1 MRPNQ
6 TIAVTLLTCIF
17 CLPPAAGQ
25 TVPETSAAE
34 QADQP
39 LDAANAPAPE
49 PESTARQ
56 PDRTDLNLLGQTNV
70 EAGESR
76 RNENVQINLI
86 DNNVL
91 RELNK
96 RVGVTATAVDTFE
109 AERNYYGAEY
119 GGSPTTPLHL
129 APSSP
134 TQFHGEL
141 WEAHNNSIF
150 TARSFFQVGD
160 VLPARENDYGARLT
174 FPLWKGGHFQL
185 DGSQQ
190 RIRGSVN
197 GNVLVPRPDE
207 RTPLTTNPQERAF
220 IESILAAYPDELP
233 NRTDIN
239 ERALNT
245 NSRQSI
251 DNDSVGARL
260 DQQLGSDDK
269 LVLDYRFTVQ
279 KVDAF
284 QLVGGQNPNTTTRS
298 HSPRITWNRAWTQ
311 STITDFSATFDRVS
325 SVLVTDDS
333 FPGVGVSTGDAFE
346 LVGGT
351 NTVPIDRA
359 QNEFQYAG
367 RLQHITGRHT
377 ISAGFELTRRQIN
390 GFESNSH
397 LGHFIFSNDF
407 GRSAIDNFLL
417 GTASEY
423 IQSIGNVHRGY
434 RNWDMQYFVGDVWR
448 VSSDWTLNFGLRY
461 QPSTSP
467 FEVDGIETI
476 GYDCD
481 CNNLA
486 PTFGFARRLSN
497 RWGVLRAAYGIH
509 YGSIVP
515 VTYGQARYNAPSN
528 LRLTVLAPDLLN
540 PLGDINPESFD
551 PTTPSAVFELDKEL
565 ASPYSHQYNFSW
577 ELPLRNDWSLEM
589 AYIGSR
595 THKIVSLW
603 NLNRGRP
610 ADGIP
615 QVTATVNERRP
626 DLSTLD
632 VRYFLNGSRA
642 YYDAA
647 KLVVNIPRWHGWTMD
662 ASYWFSKAIDLG
674 AAYTSTGTGRDGF
687 DSRGQSE
694 FNVQQDMKSLSSFDQ
709 PHAFLWSMT
718 YETPALRSSGKW
730 ARAAFG
736 GWQISS
742 VALFKKGTPFA
753 LRTGSD
759 SPGFGNVD
767 GASSDRPNI
776 LDPSILGRT
785 IGHPDTSRQLLPVS
799 AFGFIQPTERRGNLG
814 YNTFRKDGISN
825 INAAI
830 SRNWPLGS
838 DRTLTL
844 RAESVNLFNTP
855 QFAEPGRAV
864 TSPDFGQITNTL
876 NDGRAFRFLLRL
888 AF

>member
-1 MRPNQ
+1 M
-6 TIAVTLLTCIF
+6 
-17 CLPPAAGQ
+17 
-25 TVPETSAAE
+25 
-34 QADQP
+34 
-39 LDAANAPAPE
+39 
-49 PESTARQ
+49 
-56 PDRTDLNLLGQTNV
+56 
-70 EAGESR
+70 
-76 RNENVQINLI
+76 
-86 DNNVL
+86 
-91 RELNK
+91 
-96 RVGVTATAVDTFE
+96 
-109 AERNYYGAEY
+109 
-119 GGSPTTPLHL
+119 
-129 APSSP
+129 
-134 TQFHGEL
+134 
-141 WEAHNNSIF
+141 
-150 TARSFFQVGD
+150 
-160 VLPARENDYGARLT
+160 
-174 FPLWKGGHFQL
+174 
-185 DGSQQ
+185 
-190 RIRGSVN
+190 
-197 GNVLVPRPDE
+197 PRPDE
-207 RTPLTTNPQERAF
+207 RTPRTTDPQERAF
-220 IESILAAYPDELP
+220 IESILAAYPAELP

-245 NSRQSI
+245 NSPQSI

-260 DQQLGSDDK
+260 DQQLGRTDN

-298 HSPRITWNRAWTQ
+298 HNPRITWNRAWAQ

-325 SVLVTDDS
+325 SVLLPDDS

-346 LVGGT
+346 RVGDT
-351 NTVPIDRA
+351 STVPIDRA

-367 RLQHITGRHT
+367 RAQHIAGRHT
-377 ISAGFELTRRQIN
+377 ISAGFELTRRQVN

-434 RNWDMQYFVGDVWR
+434 RNWDMQYFAGDVWR
-448 VSSDWTLNFGLRY
+448 VNNDWTLNFGLRY
-461 QPSTSP
+461 EPSTSP
-467 FEVDGIETI
+467 FEVNGIETI

-486 PTFGFARRLSN
+486 PTFGFARRVSD
-497 RWGVLRAAYGIH
+497 RWGVVRAAYGLH
-509 YGSIVP
+509 YGSIAP
-515 VTYGQARYNAPSN
+515 VTYGQARFNAPSN
-528 LRLTVLAPDLLN
+528 LRITVLAPDLLR
-540 PLGDINPESFD
+540 PLGDIDPASLD
-551 PTTPSAVFELDKEL
+551 PTTPSTVFNLDSEL

-577 ELPLRNDWSLEM
+577 ELPLHGDWSLEM

-610 ADGIP
+610 VAGIP
-615 QVTATVNERRP
+615 LATATVNQRRP
-626 DLSTLD
+626 DLSVLD
-632 VRYFLNGSRA
+632 VRRFLNGSRG

-647 KLVVNIPRWHGWTMD
+647 KLSINIPRWRGWAMD

-694 FNVQQDMKSLSSFDQ
+694 FNVHQDMKSLSSFDQ
-709 PHAFLWSMT
+709 PHAFLWSMA
-718 YETPALRSSGKW
+718 YETPALRSSSRW

-736 GWQISS
+736 AWQISG
-742 VALFKKGTPFA
+742 VALFKKGTPFS

-785 IGHPDTSRQLLPVS
+785 IGHPDTSRQQLPAN
-799 AFGFIQPTERRGNLG
+799 AFGFIQPTEGRGNIG

-825 INAAI
+825 INAAL

-838 DRTLTL
+838 DRAITL
-844 RAESVNLFNTP
+844 RAETINLFNTP
-855 QFAEPGRAV
+855 QFAEPGRAL

-876 NDGRAFRFLLRL
+876 NDGRAFRFLLRF